1 MDGLSDGPVWLA
13 SLADSGGTLGLAAGF
28 LERGGP
34 AMWAIAALS
43 VFALALIAWKL
54 VSFLAAGVWRR
65 ARAERAVAAWVAG
78 DAAWAVETVAPSRS
92 ACARLVST
100 AIAAA
105 RDPELDRDAAA
116 AETTRIAKRLLG
128 EAQTGLRGL
137 EAISTIAPLLGLFGT
152 VLGMISAFQGLE
164 TAGARADA
172 AELAGGIWEAL
183 LTTAAGMAVAIPAAA
198 ALSWYEG
205 VIDRLR
211 RDMEDMAGRILNRPR
226 PPTAGAQA
234 APVAAIGDP
243 ARRAGAAE

>member
-1 MDGLSDGPVWLA
+1 MDGVSDGPGWLG
-13 SLADSGGTLGLAAGF
+13 SLADAGGTLGLAAGF

-43 VFALALIAWKL
+43 VFAVALIFWKFA
-54 VSFLAAGVWRR
+54 SFLAGGVWRR
-65 ARAERAVAAWVAG
+65 ARAEAAVAAWLAG
-78 DAAWAVETVAPSRS
+78 EDARAAETASRSAS
-92 ACARLVST
+92 ACARLVTT
-100 AIAAA
+100 AIGAA
-105 RDPELDRDAAA
+105 RDPLRSREEAA

-128 EAQTGLRGL
+128 DAQTGLRGL

-205 VIDRLR
+205 VLDRLR
-211 RDMEDMAGRILNRPR
+211 RDMEDMAGRVLNRPR
-226 PPTAGAQA
+226 GEPAA
-234 APVAAIGDP
+234 APVTAIGEA
-243 ARRAGAAE
+243 ARRAEAAE